1 MRLAFALT
9 TALLLAACGSTPNSR
24 FYLLTPLDAEPSGSP
39 GGAPSTVRVASVEMP
54 RYLAGPEIVV
64 RDGNDVKYGQYD
76 RWGEPLRDN
85 FSRVL
90 AQNLAT
96 LLPGTNVSRFLWE
109 WPGPVDVQVSVAIQR
124 FDVEGGEAILEAR
137 WALYGTESAVV
148 TRGSGRSRF
157 VHELG
162 GGGYGAMAAA
172 LSECLSD
179 LSREIASDLRAAAA
193 TP

>member
-1 MRLAFALT
+1 MRLACALT

-24 FYLLTPLDAEPSGSP
+24 FYLLTPLDAEASESP
-39 GGAPSTVRVASVEMP
+39 GGAPSTVRLASVEMP

-64 RDGNDVKYGQYD
+64 RDGNHVKYGQYD

-96 LLPGTNVSRFLWE
+96 LLPGTDVSRFLWE
-109 WPGPVDVQVSVAIQR
+109 WPGPVDVQVSIAIQR

-157 VHELG
+157 VHALG
-162 GGGYGAMAAA
+162 GSGYGAMAAA
-172 LSECLSD
+172 LSACLSG
-179 LSREIASDLRAAAA
+179 LSREIADDLRAAAA